1 MAIHFKLI
9 KSPASIK
16 PKELRKR
23 FGPKGGTIGR
33 AAGNDW
39 ILADPDR
46 FLSSRHCQITCKD
59 GQYLLTDLSTNGTYI
74 NGASEP
80 VGRGTA
86 VPLVEG
92 DSIDLGDY
100 RFKVAIES
108 DSGRETSSDAPLNGL
123 GLIEVEEH
131 PMDAAVL
138 NRSELIRHS
147 YADLIADMGKVDPG
161 SVDPLVA
168 LGASGSADKADKAD
182 GRKPPQDPNDLLTRM
197 GPPQSGSLPLVD
209 ALGDVPASDAP
220 GVDQGDLN
228 AAWSTGDVA
237 AIADRKMSKATP
249 GHADLLQA
257 SMQWP
262 AAKSEKP
269 VLPDDWDS
277 DDLCVRQSPVSA
289 ETRFVQ
295 SAKKQSLP
303 KDAPAKAA
311 VSAENPSSVRSSK
324 PALRAVAKS
333 AGPAESER
341 ALADALGFKNV
352 LMTDRQTRDLQQTV
366 GLLLRECIGGLMQVL
381 RSRASIKNEFRMNIT
396 TIQPVENN
404 PIKFSAN
411 VDEVLETMFLRRG
424 RAYKEPIDAVQEGF
438 SAIADHQVAMI
449 AGIRSAFRSALGK
462 FDPLVL
468 EEEFKRTAKWRWF
481 SRRSYW
487 KAYQQHYQNV
497 LNDAERSFQ
506 ELFGDEFVQ
515 AYEDQLRKLE
525 DARKRKGTG

>member
-1 MAIHFKLI
+1 MTIHFKLI

-16 PKELRKR
+16 PKELRKS
-23 FGPKGGTIGR
+23 FGLKGGTIGR

-46 FLSSRHCQITCKD
+46 FLSSRHCQIVCKD
-59 GQYLLTDLSTNGTYI
+59 GHYFLTDLSTNGTYI

-80 VGRGTA
+80 VGRGTE
-86 VPLVEG
+86 VRLVEG

-100 RFKVAIES
+100 RFKVSIENE
-108 DSGRETSSDAPLNGL
+108 GHREETSSGVGLNGL
-123 GLIEVEEH
+123 GLIDVEEH
-131 PMDAAVL
+131 PLDASAL
-138 NRSELIRHS
+138 SRSELIKHS
-147 YADLIADMGKVDPG
+147 YADLIADLAKVDKK
-161 SVDPLVA
+161 SVDPLLA
-168 LGASGSADKADKAD
+168 LGAAGTAGEERGSVDTSHNPDDLLAKIGPLPGALPLTSALDEVAGGDSIAAWKADEA
-182 GRKPPQDPNDLLTRM
+182 GA
-197 GPPQSGSLPLVD
+197 V
-209 ALGDVPASDAP
+209 
-220 GVDQGDLN
+220 
-228 AAWSTGDVA
+228 
-237 AIADRKMSKATP
+237 ADRKVSNSAP
-249 GHADLLQA
+249 GHIDLLQT

-262 AAKSEKP
+262 SVKSEKP

-277 DDLCVRQSPVSA
+277 DDLCVRQNRSPADVSPERA
-289 ETRFVQ
+289 T
-295 SAKKQSLP
+295 KKSIGADVP
-303 KDAPAKAA
+303 GKAA
-311 VSAENPSSVRSSK
+311 SVPLDNPSRGRGSK
-324 PALRAVAKS
+324 PTLRAVENP
-333 AGPAESER
+333 GTPGEPER

-352 LMTDRQTRDLQQTV
+352 LMTDRQMQGMQQMV
-366 GLLLRECIGGLMQVL
+366 GLLLRECIDGLMQVL

-424 RAYKEPIDAVQEGF
+424 RAYKKPVEAVQEGF

-468 EEEFKRTAKWRWF
+468 EEEFKRSTKWRWF

-525 DARKRKGTG
+525 NARKKKGSS

>member
-46 FLSSRHCQITCKD
+46 FLSSRHCQIICRD
-59 GQYLLTDLSTNGTYI
+59 GQYFLTDLSTNGTYI

-80 VGRGTA
+80 VGRGTE
-86 VPLVEG
+86 VRLVEG

-108 DSGRETSSDAPLNGL
+108 ARSREADPNAPLNGL

-131 PMDAAVL
+131 PLDSAAI

-147 YADLIADMGKVDPG
+147 YADLIADMARVDRK

-168 LGASGSADKADKAD
+168 LGASDKADS
-182 GRKPPQDPNDLLTRM
+182 RSKPPQDPNDVLTRM
-197 GPPQSGSLPLVD
+197 GPPQSDSLSLTSALDEVSARD
-209 ALGDVPASDAP
+209 AASI
-220 GVDQGDLN
+220 GQGD
-228 AAWSTGDVA
+228 ASVAWVGDDLA

-249 GHADLLQA
+249 GRVDLLQT

-262 AAKSEKP
+262 AVKSEKH

-277 DDLCVRQSPVSA
+277 DDLCVRQSPTSA
-289 ETRFVQ
+289 ETTPVQ
-295 SAKKQSLP
+295 VAKKQSPP
-303 KDAPAKAA
+303 KGGPAKTAGRSPEN
-311 VSAENPSSVRSSK
+311 SASGRSSK
-324 PALRAVAKS
+324 PTLRAVAKS
-333 AGPAESER
+333 AASAESER

-352 LMTDRQTRDLQQTV
+352 LMTDRQTRDMQQTV
-366 GLLLRECIGGLMQVL
+366 GVLLRECIEGLMQVL

-525 DARKRKGTG
+525 YARKKKSTG